1 MPPRLRHRISSSP
14 SHLCSLSRL
23 RWQGGAASEAA
34 AAKLIKRRKLA
45 SFSLAIDFHIMLRA
59 GMEMAMIDA
68 ASKSVGV
75 PLALADAIFESQETQ
90 ATEEKKG
97 KEKKAD
103 QAEGSLI
110 FNLYM
115 WMWIM
120 RIMGSQLLTT
130 LVCLAMV
137 LKRRLPKADKRK
149 VEYEK
154 TRNSV
159 FPESFTSRGGKK
171 KKSSGVSLRLTVVAA
186 V

>member
-1 MPPRLRHRISSSP
+1 
-14 SHLCSLSRL
+14 
-23 RWQGGAASEAA
+23 
-34 AAKLIKRRKLA
+34 
-45 SFSLAIDFHIMLRA
+45 
-59 GMEMAMIDA
+59 
-68 ASKSVGV
+68 
-75 PLALADAIFESQETQ
+75 
-90 ATEEKKG
+90 
-97 KEKKAD
+97 
-103 QAEGSLI
+103 
-110 FNLYM
+110 M